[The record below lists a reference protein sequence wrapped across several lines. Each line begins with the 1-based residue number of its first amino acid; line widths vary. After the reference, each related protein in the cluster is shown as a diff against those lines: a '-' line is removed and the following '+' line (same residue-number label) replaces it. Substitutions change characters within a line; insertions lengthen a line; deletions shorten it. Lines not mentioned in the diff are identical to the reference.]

1 MFEPEAYQKTAEPFL
16 MFCFLKHRKEM
27 AAEKAEENAKNA
39 KKPKRAKKPAR
50 SASSSDE
57 DDDDSADDDD
67 EVDEELAK
75 VGQLADE
82 LLAHD
87 LLSAIDKG
95 TLTRGELLK
104 AIALKLPSP
113 GANERLKQNK
123 KVKELLKEKMLA
135 VCDKDKVDDDGGD
148 GGGIR
153 GSGSGCGGGWCLDR
167 HEIYECLD
175 LLLMTKGLFSDGT
188 NRLYLNS
195 WSVSRSQLPF

>member
-1 MFEPEAYQKTAEPFL
+1 MFEPEAYQKTAEPFV

-113 GANERLKQNK
+113 GANERLKKNK
-123 KVKELLKEKMLA
+123 RLRSCSRRRCSRCATRTRLTTTVATAAAAEA
-135 VCDKDKVDDDGGD
+135 AAAAAADGAWTD
-148 GGGIR
+148 MK
-153 GSGSGCGGGWCLDR
+153 STNVSNFCL
-167 HEIYECLD
+167 
-175 LLLMTKGLFSDGT
+175 
-188 NRLYLNS
+188 
-195 WSVSRSQLPF
+195 